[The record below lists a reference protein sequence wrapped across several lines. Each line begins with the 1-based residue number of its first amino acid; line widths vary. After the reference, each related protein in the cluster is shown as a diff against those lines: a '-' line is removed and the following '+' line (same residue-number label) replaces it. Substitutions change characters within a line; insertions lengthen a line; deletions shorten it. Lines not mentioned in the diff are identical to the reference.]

1 MKKEKNPGAAPMPEP
16 EIYTVY
22 GPPAMPDGMQSS
34 FEETASAMQEQMV
47 SLIYGPPSMLRAQSN
62 DGCCIREWTEADL
75 PEMLEIWNAV
85 VAAGDAFPQEEP
97 LTPETGR
104 AFFAQQTYTGVAE
117 EDGCLQ
123 GLYILHPNNVGR
135 CGHICNA
142 SYAVRSSA
150 RGQGIGKQL
159 VLDCLEQGR
168 AHGFRILQFNAV
180 VESNLPA
187 RRLYEKLGFR
197 QLGTIEGGFRMRDG
211 AYVNICP
218 YWIAL

>member
-1 MKKEKNPGAAPMPEP
+1 MKKEERPGGAPQPEAA
-16 EIYTVY
+16 IYTVY
-22 GPPAMPDGMQSS
+22 GPP
-34 FEETASAMQEQMV
+34 
-47 SLIYGPPSMLRAQSN
+47 SMLRERAEKSV
-62 DGCCIREWTEADL
+62 CIRAWTESDL
-75 PEMLEIWNAV
+75 PEMLEIWNEV
-85 VAAGDAFPQEEP
+85 VAAGDAFPQEEL
-97 LTPETGR
+97 LTPETGA

-117 EDGCLQ
+117 QNGRLQ

-150 RGQGIGKQL
+150 RGRGIGKRL
-159 VLDCLEQGR
+159 VRDCLEQGK

-187 RRLYEKLGFR
+187 RQLYERLGFR
-197 QLGTIEGGFRMRDG
+197 QLGTIEGGFRMPDG
-211 AYVNICP
+211 TYVNICP